1 MKSLILSLM
10 ILASSSVSFGAT
22 FTYKVETGDV
32 GTIETKAPD
41 KPTAFKQAALEC
53 FDRRIAQYEALRGP
67 ADEERALQFIESCAN
82 LSY

>member
-1 MKSLILSLM
+1 MKTLILSLI
-10 ILASSSVSFGAT
+10 ILSSTVSFAAT

-32 GTIETKAPD
+32 GTIEITAQD

-53 FDRRIAQYEALRGP
+53 YDRRIAQYEALRGP
-67 ADEERALQFIESCAN
+67 ADEERALQFIDSCAN